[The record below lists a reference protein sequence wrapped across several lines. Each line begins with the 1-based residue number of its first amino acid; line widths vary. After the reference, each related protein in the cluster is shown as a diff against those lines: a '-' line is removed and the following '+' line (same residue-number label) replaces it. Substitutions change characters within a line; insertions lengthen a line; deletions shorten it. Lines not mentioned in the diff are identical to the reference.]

1 MAAFGIDTLVVSMHT
16 HLKAGKTFGQKN
28 FKKPLNDMK
37 SLAESWKGKDGKLWL
52 YGSVKLPTHKKY
64 TENLLIS

>member
-1 MAAFGIDTLVVSMHT
+1 MDAFGIDILVVSMHT

-37 SLAESWKGKDGKLWL
+37 SLQESWKGKDGRLWW
-52 YGSVKLPTHKKY
+52 YGSVRLPTQIKF
-64 TENLLIS
+64 TENLLIL